1 MISAADRKSAIELID
16 EANEN
21 GARIELACRELNIS
35 ARTYYRWKNSKE
47 DKRPLT
53 KRPSPKN
60 KLTKEEKQKI
70 LKVVNQ
76 PKYKDLPPS
85 QIVPSLADEGVYI
98 ASESTFYRVMKEAK
112 LNTKRTGV
120 KTHNV
125 KTIDTHIAVSPNEVW
140 SWDITWLPG
149 PIKGG
154 YYKLYLILDIYSRM
168 IVGWEVYEEESS
180 SNAESLVKKAVFKHG
195 ILNRPLVLHSDNGSP
210 MRAQSFQALLEKLGI
225 TKSYSRPRVSNDNPF
240 SEALFR
246 TLKYNKDF
254 PVKGFESIEQA
265 RSWVFEFVNFYNKG
279 SLHSGIKYVT
289 PYDRHYG
296 LDDEILKNRKEV
308 YREAKAK
315 NPSRW
320 SRNIRNWDKIKKV
333 SLNPTD
339 DLDKKENLKK
349 KVL

>member
-1 MISAADRKSAIELID
+1 MISALDRKRAIKLID
-16 EANEN
+16 EANQS

-35 ARTYYRWKNSKE
+35 ERTYYRWKKCKE
-47 DKRPLT
+47 DKRPSA

-60 KLTKEEKQKI
+60 KLTIEEKQRI
-70 LKVVNQ
+70 LKVVNK

-85 QIVPSLADEGVYI
+85 QIVPSLADEGIYI
-98 ASESTFYRVMKEAK
+98 ASESTFYRVMQEAK

-120 KTHNV
+120 KTHNA
-125 KTIDTHIAVSPNEVW
+125 KTIDTHIATSPNEVW

-154 YYKLYLILDIYSRM
+154 YYKLYLIIDIYSRM
-168 IVGWEVYEEESS
+168 IVGWEVYKEELSS
-180 SNAESLVKKAVFKHG
+180 HAESLIKRAVFKHG
-195 ILNRPLVLHSDNGSP
+195 IVNSPLVLHSDNGSP
-210 MRAQSFQALLEKLGI
+210 MKAQSFQALLEKLGI

-254 PVKGFESIEQA
+254 PTKGFESIEQA
-265 RSWVFEFVNFYNKG
+265 RSWVFEFVNFYNKE

-289 PYDRHYG
+289 PHDRHYG
-296 LDDEILKNRKEV
+296 LDDEILANRKEV
-308 YREAKAK
+308 YKNAKSK
-315 NPSRW
+315 NPNRW
-320 SRNIRNWDKIKKV
+320 SKGIRNWDKVEIV

-339 DLDKKENLKK
+339 DLYKNEKLKK